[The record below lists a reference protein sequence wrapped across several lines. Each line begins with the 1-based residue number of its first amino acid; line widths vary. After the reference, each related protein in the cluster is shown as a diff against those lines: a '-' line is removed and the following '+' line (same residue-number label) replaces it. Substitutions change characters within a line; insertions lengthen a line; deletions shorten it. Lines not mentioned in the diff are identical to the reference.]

1 MLAVPACIIGAA
13 LTPVLVGLFASK
25 RAGYGMVDVV
35 YGSLATA
42 ALWIYAAGIK
52 ERKKIEQSISEMPAT
67 RSLLTTSKNRPFQ
80 RLIGA
85 YLLANTVFALMK
97 ILMAYPIY

>member
-1 MLAVPACIIGAA
+1 MTNVPYYALSAELTEDYDEPSRQTTVRVVLAVPACIIGAA

-52 ERKKIEQSISEMPAT
+52 ERKKIDQSIS
-67 RSLLTTSKNRPFQ
+67 
-80 RLIGA
+80 
-85 YLLANTVFALMK
+85 
-97 ILMAYPIY
+97 